1 MLTIVFLTI
10 LLWLLGSRVKTGFIP
25 LSKVKKAAV
34 LLCGDDPDFEQT
46 AIDVIKFF
54 DRYGIAV
61 EIVPVRKG
69 RLIVVR
75 RNVDLF
81 ISLLPENGFKA
92 EYVARR
98 SKALFKVGR
107 YQMRKETFDLV
118 VSDPEGKRYP
128 QREVWD
134 TISKIISQTK

>member
-1 MLTIVFLTI
+1 MLTVLFLTI
-10 LLWLLGSRVKTGFIP
+10 LLWLLGSRVKTGFTP

-34 LLCGDDPDFEQT
+34 LLCADDPDFEAT
-46 AIDVIKFF
+46 AIDVVKFF

-69 RLIVVR
+69 RLIVVSR
-75 RNVDLF
+75 KVELF
-81 ISLLPENGFKA
+81 ISLLPENGFRA

-98 SKALFKVGR
+98 SRALFKIGR
-107 YQMRKETFDLV
+107 YQMRRETFDLV
-118 VSDPEGKRYP
+118 VSDPEGKRFP
-128 QREVWD
+128 QREVFS

>member
-1 MLTIVFLTI
+1 MLTVLFLTI
-10 LLWLLGSRVKTGFIP
+10 ILWLLGSRVKTGFTP

-34 LLCGDDPDFEQT
+34 LLCADDPDFEAA
-46 AIDVIKFF
+46 AIDVVKFF
-54 DRYGIAV
+54 DSYGIAV

-75 RNVDLF
+75 RKVELF
-81 ISLLPENGFKA
+81 ISLIPENGFKA

-98 SKALFKVGR
+98 SKALFKIGR

-128 QREVWD
+128 QREVFK
-134 TISKIISQTK
+134 TIANIISHTQ

>member
-10 LLWLLGSRVKTGFIP
+10 LLWLLGSRVKTGFTP

-34 LLCGDDPDFEQT
+34 LLCADDPDFEAT
-46 AIDVIKFF
+46 AIDVVKFF
-54 DRYGIAV
+54 DAHGIAV

-69 RLIVVR
+69 RLIVVSR
-75 RNVDLF
+75 KVELF

-98 SKALFKVGR
+98 SRALFKIGR
-107 YQMRKETFDLV
+107 YQMRRETFDLV
-118 VSDPEGKRYP
+118 VSDPEGKRFP
-128 QREVWD
+128 QREVFS

>member
-1 MLTIVFLTI
+1 MLTVLFLTI
-10 LLWLLGSRVKTGFIP
+10 ILSLLGSRVKTGFTP

-34 LLCGDDPDFEQT
+34 LLCGDDPDYQQT
-46 AIDVIKFF
+46 ADDVQKFF
-54 DRYGIAV
+54 DAYGIAV
-61 EIVPVRKG
+61 QIVA
-69 RLIVVR
+69 VR
-75 RNVDLF
+75 RGHLIKVRRKVDLF
-81 ISLLPENGFKA
+81 ISLLPVNGFKA

-118 VSDPEGKRYP
+118 VSDPEGRRYP
-128 QREVWD
+128 QREVFS